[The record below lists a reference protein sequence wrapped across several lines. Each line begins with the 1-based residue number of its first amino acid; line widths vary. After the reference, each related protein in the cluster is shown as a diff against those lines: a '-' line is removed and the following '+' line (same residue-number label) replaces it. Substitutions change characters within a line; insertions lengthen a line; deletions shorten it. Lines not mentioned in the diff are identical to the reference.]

1 MFAASESIAGAD
13 TPLNILLGVGV
24 LLLFAGILIRALAAR
39 HRNLEAASPLRALLR
54 AMTAQAASPDQHLRA
69 SGAAPDRPGA
79 ETQPGHTSPS
89 TSRPPEPAAAPRVE
103 APEQPA
109 SVDIGDTQSSPCTP
123 EAREPELTRL
133 SLTSVGRLGRTLDES
148 RRLHAA
154 EESVAGDLAALPEGL
169 WLVERDVQLGV
180 RRIPF
185 LVMGDSGIFVI
196 CATDGAWTLH
206 DLHVLSELGDG
217 VRRQLPDF
225 DGSVHAAVC
234 LAFDEMK
241 PRAWFG
247 GQGEH
252 GRGGWVLGMDW
263 LRGWMFSFGPEH
275 GLRNG
280 DIRRLDE
287 ASGPFWDRRSTA
299 RLPASRNVG

>member
-1 MFAASESIAGAD
+1 MLAASEPIAGAD
-13 TPLNILLGVGV
+13 PPLNIVLGVGV
-24 LLLFAGILIRALAAR
+24 LLLFAGILIRALAAQR
-39 HRNLEAASPLRALLR
+39 RNLVGVSPLRALLR
-54 AMTAQAASPDQHLRA
+54 EMTSHATSAAQHLRA
-69 SGAAPDRPGA
+69 PSAAPDHPGA
-79 ETQPGHTSPS
+79 ETRPAQARPN
-89 TSRPPEPAAAPRVE
+89 TSRPPDPAAAPRVE
-103 APEQPA
+103 APDRQA
-109 SVDIGDTQSSPCTP
+109 SFDVGNAQSPPRTP
-123 EAREPELTRL
+123 EVPEPELTRL

-154 EESVAGDLAALPEGL
+154 EESVAGDLAALPEGF
-169 WLVERDVQLGV
+169 WLVERDVRLGV
-180 RRIPF
+180 RRLPF
-185 LVMGDSGIFVI
+185 LVMGASGIFAI

-206 DLHVLSELGDG
+206 DLHVLSELGDD
-217 VRRQLPDF
+217 VRLLLPDF

-247 GQGEH
+247 GEGER
-252 GRGGWVLGMDW
+252 GRGGWVLGLDW
-263 LRGWMFSFGPEH
+263 LRRWMFNFGPEH

-299 RLPASRNVG
+299 RLPVTRNVG